1 MQIQLPHNEILRYMF
16 FSLRLQEDNTGLM
29 KSIPHSSCQ
38 QSQSIAALVADS
50 YVLSESIISCDS
62 KTDLHVFLTCSRRT
76 MHYWE

>member
-38 QSQSIAALVADS
+38 QSQSIAALVADCRS
-50 YVLSESIISCDS
+50 KNKLSAGE
-62 KTDLHVFLTCSRRT
+62 KRERQKDLIKV
-76 MHYWE
+76 